1 MNLNPEIVFVI
12 LIGGLICGFL
22 NTVAS
27 SGSAVSLPILMSI
40 GLHAST
46 ANATNRIPVL
56 IGAMAATIELAR
68 NKAVPWELALRVS
81 APVALGAAV
90 GSLLSDIVPSHDLRL
105 VIVGAVLVALVLV
118 LTKVKSLVNS
128 APAGQVRMGAPQ
140 MFLLLLVGIWA
151 GFIVLDSATY
161 LLLVLV
167 LSVGLPLVESN
178 AIKNLV
184 LVPVSVVSIAVFAKH
199 GSVDW
204 GVGAVMALGSIAG
217 GYIGARLAVSE
228 QARRWIVGLLV
239 SVIVAELVNLSIK
252 YW

>member
-1 MNLNPEIVFVI
+1 MNLSPETISI
-12 LIGGLICGFL
+12 IMLGGLLCGFL

-40 GLHAST
+40 GLHASV

-56 IGAMAATIELAR
+56 IGAMAATFELAR
-68 NKAVPWELALRVS
+68 NKAIPWKRGFTVCI
-81 APVALGAAV
+81 PVTLGATV
-90 GSLLSDIVPSHDLRL
+90 GSWLSDILPSHDLRP

-118 LTKVKSLVNS
+118 MTKLKALVS
-128 APAGQVRMGAPQ
+128 SDPDGEVRLGWMQ
-140 MFLLLLVGIWA
+140 MFLFLLVGAWA

-167 LSVGLPLVESN
+167 LAVRLPLIDAN

-184 LVPVSVVSIAVFAKH
+184 LVTISVVSIAVFAKH

-204 GVGAVMALGSIAG
+204 RIGGVMALGSVAG
-217 GYIGARLAVSE
+217 GYIGARLAVSD
-228 QARRWIVGLLV
+228 QARRWIVGLLAA
-239 SVIVAELVNLSIK
+239 VIIAELIHLSTP